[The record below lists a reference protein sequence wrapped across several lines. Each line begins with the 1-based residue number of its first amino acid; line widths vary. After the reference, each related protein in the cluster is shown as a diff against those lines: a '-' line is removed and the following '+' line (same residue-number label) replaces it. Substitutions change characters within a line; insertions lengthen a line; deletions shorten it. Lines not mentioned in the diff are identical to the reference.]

1 MKDTNV
7 KIDQLGGIFETY
19 PQPENSL
26 LELENFQVN
35 VYTQGWDNKLGYE
48 KYYSPGNDWSPFT
61 TDNVDTL
68 FYVQRHQG
76 AQDSILFEQGG
87 TLYQLNDFNGI
98 PDEKALSTGRNV
110 PNTSEVGT
118 QYCQFGRF
126 ILYCNGYDRPSKS
139 NLWPCTGY
147 TANYL
152 IEYPLGFD
160 SFPPTP
166 YVWGVETNLTA
177 GAVAGDNASIWF
189 YHDPSGT
196 ITHNDFKDKGM
207 GILTDDALN
216 KYRYKITFV
225 SSSGS
230 ESPLSEFSNTV
241 EWQTLPPAITKFAL
255 VVEMPIGNNDVVA
268 RRIYRTKNFSDDAD
282 GDGDTFFFVAEVT
295 NNKDL
300 YFIDDV
306 PDSGLGSQAPS
317 ILDSVPFPSIHCR
330 YMGVYKDCLFIDGGR
345 VNDLAL
351 YFSNPAKPD
360 QFGSLNFIL
369 LGHRQGGS
377 ITGLYSYFNHL
388 LVFREYSIDIVRG
401 SYPNFTTA
409 SLNSNIGTLAT
420 NTIVFVPEFGVMFLS
435 YDGVYTIFGNME
447 YGASPKVENIT
458 PHLRDTF
465 SRLNKDALC
474 KASAVY
480 SRKRKEYI
488 VHFPVD
494 GVPFNNFGLVFHT
507 DKRVWSVR
515 KNIPVGPMIVNM
527 NGDVLFGMNDSAPT
541 SNEEHGIMVLSA
553 RRSAGQSL
561 DGDAMVDNAP
571 PTSIMRSAWLDMGDP
586 SAKKK
591 IHSVYLFIA
600 TGGDQD
606 IPLDYYMDFDYNSNN
621 RTQALRQQRP
631 DFADQ
636 EVYDKVFLDAGK
648 YWEEPLVTTIRYDVH
663 SKACSH
669 FQWKIETTADV
680 HIIGYAVDFTAA
692 GLRVI
697 KGKKL

>member
-19 PQPENSL
+19 PQPQNSL

-35 VYTQGWDNKLGYE
+35 AYTQGWDNKLGYE
-48 KYYSPGNDWSPFT
+48 KFYSPGNDWSPFT
-61 TDNVDTL
+61 TDKVDSL

-87 TLYQLNDFNGI
+87 KLYQLNDFNGI
-98 PDEKALSTGRNV
+98 PDEQELSSGRNV
-110 PNTSEVGT
+110 PNTSELGT
-118 QYCQFGRF
+118 QYCQFGRYV
-126 ILYCNGYDRPSKS
+126 LYCNGYDRPAKS
-139 NLWPCTGY
+139 HLWPCTSF
-147 TANYL
+147 TTNYL
-152 IEYPLGFD
+152 VEYPLGFD
-160 SFPPTP
+160 SFAPTP
-166 YVWGVETNLTA
+166 YVWDVHTNPVTA
-177 GAVAGDNASIWF
+177 TAAGDFTCIF
-189 YHDPSGT
+189 FPQFGT
-196 ITHNDFKDKGM
+196 NSDFKDKGL
-207 GILTDDALN
+207 GLAETDKKN
-216 KYRYKITFV
+216 KYRYKVTFITT
-225 SSSGS
+225 SGS
-230 ESPLSEFSNTV
+230 ESPISEPSNTV
-241 EWQTLPPAITKFAL
+241 EWTTQSPIYKYAL
-255 VVEMPIGNNDVVA
+255 VVEMPVGNNDVVA
-268 RRIYRTKNFSDDAD
+268 RRVYRTKNFSDDTEF
-282 GDGDTFFFVAEVT
+282 DGDTFFFVAQVS
-295 NNKDL
+295 NNEDL

-306 PDSGLGSQAPS
+306 PDGGLGSQAPS
-317 ILDSVPFPSIHCR
+317 LLASVPFPSIHCR
-330 YMGVYKDCLFIDGGR
+330 YMGVYKNCLFIDGGR
-345 VNDLAL
+345 INDLAL
-351 YFSNPAKPD
+351 YFSNPTKPD
-360 QFGSLNFIL
+360 QFSSLDFIM

-388 LVFREYSIDIVRG
+388 LVFRESSIDIIRG
-401 SYPNFTTA
+401 DYPNFVSNA
-409 SLNSNIGTLAT
+409 LNSNIGTLAT

-435 YDGVYTIFGNME
+435 YDGVYTIFGNVE
-447 YGASPKVENIT
+447 YGDNPKIENIT

-488 VHFPVD
+488 VHFAVD
-494 GVPFNNFGLVFHT
+494 GFPLNNFGLVFHT

-515 KNIPVGPMIVNM
+515 KNIPVGQMIVNM

-541 SNEEHGIMVLSA
+541 SNDEHGIMVLSA

-561 DGDAMVDNAP
+561 DGDALVDNAA
-571 PTSIMRSAWLDMGDP
+571 PTSIMRSSWLDMGDP
-586 SAKKK
+586 AAKKK

-606 IPLDYYMDFDYNSNN
+606 IPLDYYMDFDYNSIN

-636 EVYDKVFLDAGK
+636 EVYDKVFLDANK
-648 YWEEPLVTTIRYDVH
+648 YWEEPLVTTVRYDVH